1 MNTHKG
7 PFIRAFFLSFCS
19 WRVAKMSLAEL
30 GISPGKVETIEQ
42 VGHYVDDPLAAFAHL
57 CGNKNN
63 ALLLESA
70 EIDSKDDLQSLLMVD
85 AALRMECRGNRVEV
99 KALTGNGASVLPLFV
114 DHAPDGLHIKERT
127 DTSITLVCDEADG
140 ELDED
145 SRLKAASVM
154 DALRI
159 VINKITPIRQHPHAV
174 FLGGVFAYDMLA
186 GFEKLPDV
194 AEGEND
200 CPDFVFYLAETLI
213 TVDHQTRETHLIG
226 SVFSGQDVAQQYF
239 AIAQRLEAIHQ
250 QLHDMP
256 AEPVLVGANTAKIAD
271 VESEAQSGQS
281 LVSDSENSNETEN
294 GQSLSSFDPSVEVS
308 VDLSDEQF
316 CNHVLDL
323 KQHIL
328 AGDIFQ
334 VVPSRTFSL
343 PCPSPLLAYAKLKE
357 SNPSPYMFYMQDA
370 AFSIFGASP
379 ESALKYERESNQVE
393 IYPIAGTRPRGKRPD
408 GSIDRDLDS
417 RIELNLREDTK
428 EKSEHIML
436 VDLAR
441 NDVAKVSRPG
451 TRYVKDLLKVD
462 RYSHVMHLV
471 SRVVGQLRDDLDPL
485 HAYQACM
492 NMGTLV
498 GAPKVSA
505 ATLIREVE
513 KKRRGSYGGA
523 VGYLNG
529 QGDMDTCI
537 VIRSAF
543 VKNGTAYIQ
552 AGAGVVYDSVP
563 QAEADETRAK
573 AQAVIGAVKAA
584 LQEEAE
590 SINVALNEG
599 GNA

>member
-1 MNTHKG
+1 
-7 PFIRAFFLSFCS
+7 
-19 WRVAKMSLAEL
+19 MSLAEL

-99 KALTGNGASVLPLFV
+99 KALTGNGVSVLPLFV

-159 VINKITPIRQHPHAV
+159 VINKITPIRQHPHAI

-256 AEPVLVGANTAKIAD
+256 AEPVLVGAKTARITD

-281 LVSDSENSNETEN
+281 LASDSESPNETEN
-294 GQSLSSFDPSVEVS
+294 GQSLSFDPSVEVS

-370 AFSIFGASP
+370 TFSIFGASP

>member
-1 MNTHKG
+1 
-7 PFIRAFFLSFCS
+7 
-19 WRVAKMSLAEL
+19 MSLAEL

-85 AALRMECRGNRVEV
+85 AALRMECRDNRVEV

-114 DHAPDGLHIKERT
+114 EHAPDGLHIKERT
-127 DTSITLVCDEADG
+127 DTSITLICDEADG

-281 LVSDSENSNETEN
+281 LASDSESPNETEN

>member
-186 GFEKLPDV
+186 GFEKLPNV

>member
-1 MNTHKG
+1 
-7 PFIRAFFLSFCS
+7 
-19 WRVAKMSLAEL
+19 MSLAEL

-256 AEPVLVGANTAKIAD
+256 SEPVLVGAKTARITD
-271 VESEAQSGQS
+271 VESETQSGQS
-281 LVSDSENSNETEN
+281 LVSDSESPNETEN

>member
-1 MNTHKG
+1 
-7 PFIRAFFLSFCS
+7 
-19 WRVAKMSLAEL
+19 MSLAEL

-186 GFEKLPDV
+186 GFEKLPYV

>member
-1 MNTHKG
+1 
-7 PFIRAFFLSFCS
+7 
-19 WRVAKMSLAEL
+19 MSLAEL

-99 KALTGNGASVLPLFV
+99 KALTGNGASVLPLFL

-256 AEPVLVGANTAKIAD
+256 AEPVLVGAKTARITD

-281 LVSDSENSNETEN
+281 LASDSESPNETEN

>member
-1 MNTHKG
+1 
-7 PFIRAFFLSFCS
+7 
-19 WRVAKMSLAEL
+19 MSM
-30 GISPGKVETIEQ
+30 I
-42 VGHYVDDPLAAFAHL
+42 HLAAFAHL

>member
-1 MNTHKG
+1 
-7 PFIRAFFLSFCS
+7 
-19 WRVAKMSLAEL
+19 MSLAEL
-30 GISPGKVETIEQ
+30 GTSPGKVETIEQ
-42 VGHYVDDPLAAFAHL
+42 VGHYIDNPLAAFAHL
-57 CGNKNN
+57 CGNKSN

-99 KALTGNGASVLPLFV
+99 KALTGNGASVLPLFAC
-114 DHAPDGLHIKERT
+114 HAPEGLHVTERT
-127 DTSITLVCDEADG
+127 DTSVTLLCDDADS

-159 VINKITPIRQHPHAV
+159 VINKVTPIRQHPHAV

-226 SVFSGQDVAQQYF
+226 SVFSGDEVAQQYF

-256 AEPVLVGANTAKIAD
+256 AKPVLVNKNAA
-271 VESEAQSGQS
+271 SQSGQTLS
-281 LVSDSENSNETEN
+281 ATPSAQN
-294 GQSLSSFDPSVEVS
+294 GQTLSSLDAS
-308 VDLSDEQF
+308 VDISDEQF
-316 CNHVLDL
+316 CTHVLDL

-379 ESALKYERESNQVE
+379 ESALKYESESNQVE

-408 GSIDRDLDS
+408 GTIDRDLDS

-471 SRVVGQLRDDLDPL
+471 SRVVGQLRDDLDAL

-513 KKRRGSYGGA
+513 QKRRGSYGGA

-537 VIRSAF
+537 VIRPAF

-584 LQEEAE
+584 LQAE
-590 SINVALNEG
+590 MKSGEPAVNEG
-599 GNA
+599 DNA